1 MAEEQTQ
8 AVEQTQE
15 QPVQQPAETNS
26 QPNVSQETS
35 EPTTT
40 QPAPRPEYIP
50 EKFWDSQKGQVN
62 VEEFGKSYVN
72 LEKYVGGK
80 KEELRDQIVD
90 ELQQEAIAERP
101 EKVEGYELPKLPEGV
116 TEDIVNA
123 NPMTDWWKNF
133 CYENAYD
140 QEVFQDGVNKYVD
153 MYVGNQVDI
162 DAEKEKLGENADAR
176 LDAVN
181 SWASTFFTPEQYEA
195 ISGTLGQSVD
205 GIEALEKMMNTNK
218 STISNAQNYTQ
229 PERPLT
235 LDDVRSMMKDR
246 RYFDPKERDE
256 SYVRKVDDAFNR
268 LYRG

>member
-8 AVEQTQE
+8 PVEQTQE
-15 QPVQQPAETNS
+15 QPVQQE
-26 QPNVSQETS
+26 NVSNETQEA
-35 EPTTT
+35 TTT
-40 QPAPRPEYIP
+40 EPSPRPEYVP
-50 EKFWDSQKGQVN
+50 EKFWNVDKGEIN
-62 VEEFGKSYVN
+62 MEEFGKSYTN

-80 KEELRDQIVD
+80 KEELREQIVD

-116 TEDIVNA
+116 TEEIVNA

-140 QEVFQDGVNKYVD
+140 QETFEEGVNKYVD
-153 MYVGNQVDI
+153 MYVGNQIDV

-181 SWASTFFTPEQYEA
+181 NWASTFFTPEQYEA
-195 ISGTLGQSVD
+195 ISGSLGQSVD
-205 GIEALEKMMNTNK
+205 GIEALEKMMNANK
-218 STISNAQNYTQ
+218 QTISNAQNFTQ

-235 LDDVRSMMKDR
+235 LEDVRSMMKDK

-256 SYVRKVDDAFNR
+256 SYVRKVDDAFAR